1 MLQNMFCFIKRL
13 AQISGRK
20 CYLLILPERALLFGI
35 AVNDDKTGV
44 ILQWEKYEDGRS
56 EKGKETVIPQVR

>member
-20 CYLLILPERALLFGI
+20 CYLLILPERALLSGI

-44 ILQWEKYEDGRS
+44 ILQWEKCEDG
-56 EKGKETVIPQVR
+56 